1 MKTQVMTC
9 RFCDRECAMVVT
21 LDAQGR
27 PVSLRPQH
35 ETGTVSCPTGLH
47 ALELMGNPRRVVHPL
62 RRTGPRGSGKW
73 ETLSWEEALDWA
85 AGKLRAALDRDGPES
100 LLFIKGFNKPLQGA
114 VFDRLANLL
123 GVPNRLGA
131 GNMCHQAQAQSF
143 VDTFGFPADR
153 RITSETRTVVLWGSN
168 PSNTMRWV
176 QRDIAAMKRS
186 GGRLVVIDPLPTRMT
201 QIADLW
207 LPIRPGTDAALAL
220 GWMRLILTEGWEDRA
235 LLERWSSGLDE
246 VRAACRPYTLEYTA
260 RLTGLPAEQ
269 IRLGAEWFA
278 RSGPAILYGGNALD
292 HNWDSYQKGRCLA
305 ILLALAGQV
314 DRPGAALHAAPASP
328 RNPIRTS
335 RLTCADRFTPAQ
347 RQQMAG
353 WDEALLPSARQT
365 SGQAMLRAIEAGR
378 LKAGWVLGGDPVMMW
393 ADSRRVARVLSQLD
407 FFMVQDFFLTPTAR
421 IADLVLPVATYLE
434 YENVFFQP
442 GGAVQYRPALVTGSN
457 ARSDMDIVNEM
468 GNRLGLSADFWP
480 DMEAFWDFLLEE
492 SGVTLDQ
499 LRTLGRLEGD
509 GTPAV
514 PVPRGYRETGF
525 PTADGTIHLS
535 IPALSG
541 GSVPSYRPLP
551 EPGGRYPDRC
561 TNYKAPCFFHSAG
574 RQMAGQRAAQPE
586 PLAYVSADVAAREGL
601 SDGDWARVATSTGS
615 VRQRVQVRSDMA
627 RGTVAL
633 AIGWW
638 EPEEPSL
645 ERALDY
651 NCNNL
656 TSDAALLG
664 GEIQAFSCRGI
675 PCRVEKFFGK

>member
-1 MKTQVMTC
+1 MIEKNRRIRAVC
-9 RFCDRECAMVVT
+9 SCLA
-21 LDAQGR
+21 DA
-27 PVSLRPQH
+27 VLIFASY
-35 ETGTVSCPTGLH
+35 V
-47 ALELMGNPRRVVHPL
+47 
-62 RRTGPRGSGKW
+62 
-73 ETLSWEEALDWA
+73 
-85 AGKLRAALDRDGPES
+85 
-100 LLFIKGFNKPLQGA
+100 
-114 VFDRLANLL
+114 LANYLRF
-123 GVPNRLGA
+123 NY
-131 GNMCHQAQAQSF
+131 
-143 VDTFGFPADR
+143 
-153 RITSETRTVVLWGSN
+153 
-168 PSNTMRWV
+168 MR
-176 QRDIAAMKRS
+176 
-186 GGRLVVIDPLPTRMT
+186 
-201 QIADLW
+201 
-207 LPIRPGTDAALAL
+207 
-220 GWMRLILTEGWEDRA
+220 
-235 LLERWSSGLDE
+235 
-246 VRAACRPYTLEYTA
+246 
-260 RLTGLPAEQ
+260 
-269 IRLGAEWFA
+269 
-278 RSGPAILYGGNALD
+278 
-292 HNWDSYQKGRCLA
+292 
-305 ILLALAGQV
+305 
-314 DRPGAALHAAPASP
+314 
-328 RNPIRTS
+328 
-335 RLTCADRFTPAQ
+335 
-347 RQQMAG
+347 
-353 WDEALLPSARQT
+353 
-365 SGQAMLRAIEAGR
+365 
-378 LKAGWVLGGDPVMMW
+378 
-393 ADSRRVARVLSQLD
+393 
-407 FFMVQDFFLTPTAR
+407 
-421 IADLVLPVATYLE
+421 
-434 YENVFFQP
+434 FFQP
-442 GGAVQYRPALVTGSN
+442 GGAVQYRPALVTGSG
-457 ARSDMDIVNEM
+457 ARSDMDIVNEI

-535 IPALSG
+535 IPDLSG

-551 EPGGRYPDRC
+551 EPDGRYPDRC

-601 SDGDWARVATSTGS
+601 SDGDWARVSTSTGS